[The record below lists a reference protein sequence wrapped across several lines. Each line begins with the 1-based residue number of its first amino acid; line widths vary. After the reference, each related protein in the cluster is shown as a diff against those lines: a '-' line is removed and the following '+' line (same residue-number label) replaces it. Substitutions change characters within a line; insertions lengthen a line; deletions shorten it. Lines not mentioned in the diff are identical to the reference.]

1 MKDKKKMVDDN
12 VFISAMASNQ
22 RQQQWHAIYVNS
34 NGLNKEV
41 LMMTSQAHSAHRHS
55 ICWRGNSVNLKL
67 T

>member
-12 VFISAMASNQ
+12 VFISVMASNQ

-41 LMMTSQAHSAHRHS
+41 LMMTS
-55 ICWRGNSVNLKL
+55 
-67 T
+67 